1 MYKTEQHFTLSGIT
15 EVRKSNRFVFNCCL
29 LKCWVDRQTSG

>member
-1 MYKTEQHFTLSGIT
+1 MYKTEQLITLPGIT
-15 EVRKSNRFVFNCCL
+15 KGRKSNSVVFNCCL

>member
-1 MYKTEQHFTLSGIT
+1 MYKTKQQFTLSGIT
-15 EVRKSNRFVFNCCL
+15 EVRKSNSVVLNCCL